1 MSAKYLKVT
10 GHLGLAMCAVLVATT
25 AAAQKQQ
32 LVVSGTTSG
41 PTVATFAAVSSADT
55 LTVSG
60 ANFGTWPTVYLGG
73 EPLALISVSP
83 DETHLTAQLPS
94 PLEPGAYLVQVS
106 RGPATTQNASFVVVV
121 GAKGPKG
128 APGEPGQ
135 MGPQGA
141 NGAVGPEGPQG
152 PIGLT
157 GPAGPAG
164 PAGPTGPAGPAGPQ
178 GPAGPMGPAGSGG
191 STGGGVDAF
200 MRSAAGSAPTETTG
214 FLAAPL
220 TLMMNSALQ
229 KVLVTSSKAL
239 GTNNFDGAQDL
250 DVWICYQE
258 GDGAVLTVG
267 TGVFDLRAAANTRQL
282 VSLSA
287 TLTGLAPG
295 TYKVGLCGK
304 SGDATNWNSNEFSYT
319 TALVTQ

>member
-1 MSAKYLKVT
+1 MSAKYLKVP

-25 AAAQKQQ
+25 AAAQKPSQ
-32 LVVSGTTSG
+32 LVVSATTGSG

-55 LTVSG
+55 LIVSG
-60 ANFGTWPTVYLGG
+60 ANFGPWPTVYLGG
-73 EPLALISVSP
+73 EQLALISVSP
-83 DETHLTAQLPS
+83 DGTLLTAQLPS

-121 GAKGPKG
+121 GGANGPKG
-128 APGEPGQ
+128 DPGEPGQ

-141 NGAVGPEGPQG
+141 SGAPGAEGPQG

-164 PAGPTGPAGPAGPQ
+164 SGRSRRVPRVQRVRRVRRVRQVRRVQQVQRVRRVRPAHGPAGPA
-178 GPAGPMGPAGSGG
+178 GG

-220 TLMMNSALQ
+220 TLTMTSALQ

-250 DVWICYQE
+250 DVWIC
-258 GDGAVLTVG
+258 LP
-267 TGVFDLRAAANTRQL
+267 RR
-282 VSLSA
+282 
-287 TLTGLAPG
+287 
-295 TYKVGLCGK
+295 
-304 SGDATNWNSNEFSYT
+304 
-319 TALVTQ
+319 